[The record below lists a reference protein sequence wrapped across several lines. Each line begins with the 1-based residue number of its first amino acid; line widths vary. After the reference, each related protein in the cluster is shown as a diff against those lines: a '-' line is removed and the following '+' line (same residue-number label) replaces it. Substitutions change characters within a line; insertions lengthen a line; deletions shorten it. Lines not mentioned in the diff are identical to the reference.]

1 MNLIEVKNVTKVFD
15 SRKKGKVTAV
25 KDISFEVKKGEIFGL
40 LGPNGAGKTTSLR
53 MISTLMKPTKG
64 TIRVNGFDVVKEPK
78 KVRKGLGFLTSDMKL
93 YDTLTP
99 RELLEFFGRLNHL
112 SEDTI
117 EKRTEEISEYLDM
130 KGFLDK
136 KVGKLST
143 GMKQKAAISISL
155 IHDPNVIVF
164 DEPTNG
170 LDVIT
175 AHTVMELLK
184 DFRKRGKTILISTH
198 VMSVAEKLCD
208 KIGILLKGELRAI
221 GALDDLRKRFGMM
234 ELEDIFF
241 ALVGEMGEVHV

>member
-1 MNLIEVKNVTKVFD
+1 MIEVKNVTKVFD

-208 KIGILLKGELRAI
+208 KIGILLKGELKAI

>member
-1 MNLIEVKNVTKVFD
+1 MIEVKNVTKVFD

-53 MISTLMKPTKG
+53 MISTLMKPTEG

-78 KVRKGLGFLTSDMKL
+78 RVRKGLGFLTSDMKL

-117 EKRTEEISEYLDM
+117 EKRTAEISEYLDM

-184 DFRKRGKTILISTH
+184 DFRKRDKTILISTH

-208 KIGILLKGELRAI
+208 KIGILLKGELKAI

>member
-1 MNLIEVKNVTKVFD
+1 LIEVKNVTKVFD

-241 ALVGEMGEVHV
+241 ALVGKMGEVHV

>member
-1 MNLIEVKNVTKVFD
+1 MIEVKNVTKVFD

>member
-1 MNLIEVKNVTKVFD
+1 MIEVKNVTKVFD

-208 KIGILLKGELRAI
+208 KIGILLKGELKAI

-241 ALVGEMGEVHV
+241 ALVGKMGEVHV

>member
-1 MNLIEVKNVTKVFD
+1 LIEVKNVTKVFD

-208 KIGILLKGELRAI
+208 KIGILLKGELKAI

-241 ALVGEMGEVHV
+241 ALVGKMGEVHV

>member
-1 MNLIEVKNVTKVFD
+1 MIEAKNVTKIFD
-15 SRKKGKVTAV
+15 SRKKGRIVAV
-25 KDISFEVKKGEIFGL
+25 NDVSFEVREGEIFGL

-93 YDTLTP
+93 YESLTP
-99 RELLEFFGRLNHL
+99 RELLIFFGRLNHL
-112 SEDTI
+112 SDDVI
-117 EKRTEEISEYLDM
+117 EQRTEEISEYLDM
-130 KGFLDK
+130 KEFLDK

-143 GMKQKAAISISL
+143 GMRQKAAISISL

-175 AHTVMELLK
+175 AHTVTELLK
-184 DFRKRGKTILISTH
+184 DFKERNKSILISTH
-198 VMSVAEKLCD
+198 VMSVAEKVCD
-208 KIGILLKGELRAI
+208 RIGILLKGKLKAVGTLDELREQFEMT
-221 GALDDLRKRFGMM
+221 D
-234 ELEDIFF
+234 LEDIFF
-241 ALVGEMGEVHV
+241 TLAREDDEIHV

>member
-1 MNLIEVKNVTKVFD
+1 MIEVKNVTKVFD

-241 ALVGEMGEVHV
+241 ALVGKMGEVHV